1 MNENSKWSRLF
12 KVFPGQEWRSEYD
25 KFELYDRDR
34 DHPPTSA
41 IYHRASGEV
50 KLKKN
55 KWKPSFYIN
64 LFATTS
70 KQKSAE
76 NYNNFYDAIEQTFED
91 YINSNDDLK
100 FGFQNFISDE
110 PTETVEISRRRPG
123 RGIEEGAAGLPQN
136 DLIAKIKNSK

>member
-1 MNENSKWSRLF
+1 M
-12 KVFPGQEWRSEYD
+12 
-25 KFELYDRDR
+25 
-34 DHPPTSA
+34 
-41 IYHRASGEV
+41 
-50 KLKKN
+50 
-55 KWKPSFYIN
+55 WKPSFYIN

-70 KQKSAE
+70 KPKSAE

-123 RGIEEGAAGLPQN
+123 RGIEKGADGLPQN
-136 DLIAKIKNSK
+136 DLIAKIENSK